1 MIIPPPADLAGRYR
15 VTNGARF
22 RLKDVDPADPWG
34 KRLKPISGQILKQG
48 HKQIANLQERLYAQ
62 DRWSVLLIF
71 QAMDAAGKDSTIK
84 HVMTGVNPQGCEVT
98 AFKAPSSEELDH
110 DFLWRTTRC
119 LPRRGH
125 IGIFNRS
132 YYEETLVVRVH
143 QNILARQQL
152 PQELVTKNIWRERF
166 EDINAFERYLTR
178 QGVLIRK
185 FFLYVSKD
193 EQRER
198 FLERLDE
205 PEKNWKFSAADV
217 GERAH
222 FAAYMSAYEDMI
234 RHTSTEWAPWH
245 VVPAD
250 RKWFTRLIVSA
261 TVIDA
266 LQTIDP
272 TYPVID
278 PKAREEL
285 ARVKASLQAEQRRN
299 ATKK

>member
-1 MIIPPPADLAGRYR
+1 
-15 VTNGARF
+15 
-22 RLKDVDPADPWG
+22 
-34 KRLKPISGQILKQG
+34 
-48 HKQIANLQERLYAQ
+48 
-62 DRWSVLLIF
+62 
-71 QAMDAAGKDSTIK
+71 
-84 HVMTGVNPQGCEVT
+84 
-98 AFKAPSSEELDH
+98 
-110 DFLWRTTRC
+110 
-119 LPRRGH
+119 
-125 IGIFNRS
+125 
-132 YYEETLVVRVH
+132 
-143 QNILARQQL
+143 
-152 PQELVTKNIWRERF
+152 
-166 EDINAFERYLTR
+166 
-178 QGVLIRK
+178 
-185 FFLYVSKD
+185 VSKD